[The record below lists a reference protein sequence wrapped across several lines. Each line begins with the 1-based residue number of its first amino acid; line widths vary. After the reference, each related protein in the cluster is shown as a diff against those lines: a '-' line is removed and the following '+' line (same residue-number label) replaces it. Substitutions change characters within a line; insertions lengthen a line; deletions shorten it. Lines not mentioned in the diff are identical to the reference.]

1 MDRKDLANHP
11 EALDLIR
18 MMIDEEKED
27 EQGQKPSEI
36 NLENKDQS

>member
-27 EQGQKPSEI
+27 EQRQKPSEI
-36 NLENKDQS
+36 NLENKNHS